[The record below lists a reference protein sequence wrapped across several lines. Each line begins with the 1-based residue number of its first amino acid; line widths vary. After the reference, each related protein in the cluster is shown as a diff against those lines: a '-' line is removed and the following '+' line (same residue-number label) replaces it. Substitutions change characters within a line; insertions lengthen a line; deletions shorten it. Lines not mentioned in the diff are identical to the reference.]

1 MLLCELDERAISPR
15 SGAQHKTQGGVL
27 DYEVTRRVR
36 ASRPESIPVDDLAEP
51 MKTKKNAGHKAQH
64 IS

>member
-15 SGAQHKTQGGVL
+15 SGA
-27 DYEVTRRVR
+27 ER
-36 ASRPESIPVDDLAEP
+36 SSVDDLAEP